1 MVFKKASSPKVVEI
15 EESKKVFIALDNESS
30 NNNLMIDGTANLV
43 NDKSKMKEWWSA
55 ITKALVSTWFKRSR
69 YDSPE
74 SYT

>member
-15 EESKKVFIALDNESS
+15 EESKKVFIAFDNESS